1 MKNMDG
7 NFSVWFRAR
16 KILNRSECIF
26 TDEEAGLLHT
36 VVADM
41 KRKGIT
47 PLYLITD
54 LTDFYEK
61 YGWEFFCMVQGEE
74 DPEQIRMYIHR

>member
-1 MKNMDG
+1 MQD
-7 NFSVWFRAR
+7 
-16 KILNRSECIF
+16 I
-26 TDEEAGLLHT
+26 LLHT

-54 LTDFYEK
+54 LTDFYENMDGNFSVWFRVRK
-61 YGWEFFCMVQGEE
+61 ILNRSECIFTDEE
-74 DPEQIRMYIHR
+74 VGNRKVSCFLNLCPPVLVTA